1 MPIESVAARRRSAE
15 RRGRRGEF
23 VATLLLILKGY
34 RILGRRIRT
43 RAGEIDLVARSPRG
57 ILCFV
62 EVKTRE
68 SLRNAQEAVRPRQE
82 ARIARAADLYLAQW
96 RNLGSNGVRYDTIVI
111 SRRSWPKHLRDA
123 WRPGA
128 R

>member
-1 MPIESVAARRRSAE
+1 MTSERFVAIRRAAE

-23 VATLLLILKGY
+23 VATLLLIAKGY
-34 RILGRRIRT
+34 RILGRRVRT
-43 RAGEIDLVARSPRG
+43 RAGEIDLVARSPLG

-62 EVKTRE
+62 EVKTRNSMRE
-68 SLRNAQEAVRPRQE
+68 AQEALLPRQDTLTVSG
-82 ARIARAADLYLAQW
+82 AR
-96 RNLGSNGVRYDTIVI
+96 
-111 SRRSWPKHLRDA
+111 WPKHLRDS